1 MKVYECCLFNLVGNY
16 CISFIVGCNRCL
28 SDAEIRWSLQHTR
41 SLIFI
46 LGQTPTQSMLNKLL
60 KELKL
65 RVEEALKDLLFF
77 LILFCSLLLLTW
89 ALPLAR
95 PYILTCAFDFYILQI
110 GFYVLCMLLRWA
122 RVNII
127 ILSIKISFHDV

>member
-1 MKVYECCLFNLVGNY
+1 MNGLDFSCMKVYECCLFYLVGNC

-41 SLIFI
+41 SRIFI
-46 LGQTPTQSMLNKLL
+46 LGQTSTQSMLNKLL

-77 LILFCSLLLLTW
+77 LILLCSLLLLT
-89 ALPLAR
+89 
-95 PYILTCAFDFYILQI
+95 
-110 GFYVLCMLLRWA
+110 
-122 RVNII
+122 
-127 ILSIKISFHDV
+127 